1 MKKPRKRSLVPWVV
15 NTEQILNWVKTNMP
29 VRYKME
35 KCYLKEVKYKDV
47 MIFSVKSGKFLHVDM
62 EDITL
67 LM

>member
-1 MKKPRKRSLVPWVV
+1 MKKPRKRSRVPWVV
-15 NTEQILNWVKTNMP
+15 DTEHILGWVNNSMP

-35 KCYLKEVKYKDV
+35 KCYLIEIKFDEI
-47 MIFSVKSGKFLHVDM
+47 MIFSVKSGKFLRVDM